1 MIRLHNDYNRGACT
15 RILEK
20 LAEIN
25 TESFDGYGTDTWCE
39 KAADLIRKKCKAPE
53 AAVHFLPGATQ
64 ANFIVHAAA
73 LSPIQSVICPE
84 SGHVYAHEAGSIENT
99 GHKLVPLPSADGTIT
114 AEQIKKAVQA
124 YYDDGEPNY
133 ICEPK
138 MVYISFPTEWGTL
151 YSEQDLKDIRKVCD
165 EYGMYL
171 FVDGAR
177 LGYGLGSVKNDLTL
191 EKLAELTDVFY
202 IGGTKCGALFGEAL
216 VITNAGLAR
225 KFSTYMKQNGAV
237 LAKGWLLGLQF
248 FTLLEDDTYEKMTA
262 QADAYAM
269 EIKKAFKEKGIPEFV
284 DSYTNQQFVI
294 LTDEQ
299 AQKLAKEY
307 TFEQERI
314 LEDGRKVV
322 RFCTSWATT
331 EAEKNQLIGDIRTL

>member
-1 MIRLHNDYNRGACT
+1 
-15 RILEK
+15 
-20 LAEIN
+20 
-25 TESFDGYGTDTWCE
+25 
-39 KAADLIRKKCKAPE
+39 
-53 AAVHFLPGATQ
+53 
-64 ANFIVHAAA
+64 
-73 LSPIQSVICPE
+73 
-84 SGHVYAHEAGSIENT
+84 
-99 GHKLVPLPSADGTIT
+99 
-114 AEQIKKAVQA
+114 
-124 YYDDGEPNY
+124 
-133 ICEPK
+133 
-138 MVYISFPTEWGTL
+138 
-151 YSEQDLKDIRKVCD
+151 
-165 EYGMYL
+165 MYL

-269 EIKKAFKEKGIPEFV
+269 EIKEAFKEKGIPEFV

-307 TFEQERI
+307 TFEQERV

-331 EAEKNQLIGDIRTL
+331 EAEKDQLIGDIRAL

>member
-1 MIRLHNDYNRGACT
+1 M
-15 RILEK
+15 
-20 LAEIN
+20 
-25 TESFDGYGTDTWCE
+25 
-39 KAADLIRKKCKAPE
+39 
-53 AAVHFLPGATQ
+53 
-64 ANFIVHAAA
+64 
-73 LSPIQSVICPE
+73 
-84 SGHVYAHEAGSIENT
+84 YAHEAGSIENT

-114 AEQIKKAVQA
+114 AEQIRNAVKS

-177 LGYGLGSVKNDLTL
+177 LGYGLGSVKNDVTL

-225 KFSTYMKQNGAV
+225 KFRTYMKQNGAV

-248 FTLLEDDTYEKMTA
+248 CALLEDDTYEKMTA

-269 EIKKAFKEKGIPEFV
+269 EIKAAFKEKGIPEFV

-294 LTDEQ
+294 VTDEQ
-299 AQKLAKEY
+299 AEKLAKEY
-307 TFEQERI
+307 TFEQERT

-331 EAEKNQLIGDIRTL
+331 EAEKDQLIGDIRAL